1 MEGKEIKARGVKRGE
16 TPAWKVGRKATG
28 LLRNKMISFKF
39 TEEEQKVV
47 NQYLKE
53 IGGTK
58 TEALLKIIE
67 LSKKVK

>member
-16 TPAWKVGRKATG
+16 TPARKVGRKATG

>member
-1 MEGKEIKARGVKRGE
+1 MEEKKIKARGVKRGE
-16 TPAWKVGRKATG
+16 TPGWKVGRKATG

-39 TEEEQKVV
+39 TEEEQKAV

-58 TEALLKIIE
+58 TDALLKIIE